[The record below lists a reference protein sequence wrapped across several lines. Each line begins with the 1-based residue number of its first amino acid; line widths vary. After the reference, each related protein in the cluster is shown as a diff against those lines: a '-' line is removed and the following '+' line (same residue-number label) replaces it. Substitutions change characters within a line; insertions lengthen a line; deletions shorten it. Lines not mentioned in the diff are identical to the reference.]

1 MARRTRLFLS
11 SLAPFVLVSALVS
24 VHAAELG
31 DPRVSSH
38 IGQPL
43 VADVELTLLD
53 DPATPVQVRV
63 ASPEVYNGAGI
74 AVPPVLASLNLSV
87 MRRDGRQFLH
97 VTSLRPVDADHVHLY
112 LELVDKGQRAVRLA
126 TLWLTPDPTP
136 APPPVPAPAP
146 ARVAAP
152 LSASVPAPARM
163 AAPLSAPV
171 PDAVLLAQVERARA
185 ARAAAAAAAE
195 PAAVPAA
202 PRPQVRRPHPAPVA
216 KAPVLPVMQPDAH
229 PAACARPAAEAQ
241 ACAALGAKNDELRVR
256 LGQVEDRMKK
266 LQVSLA
272 APAATKPPAGAER
285 KDGGAKAEP
294 AKLAPAHAEVAKP
307 ESAKAAPAHAEV
319 AKPESAKAAPAHAE
333 VAKPE
338 SAKAAPAHADGA
350 KPESAKAAPVHAD
363 GAKPEPAN
371 DVKPA
376 PEAPKPAAAVP
387 PAPAKPVVPAGP
399 RPIHSIKPLVAHQPK
414 APPPDNGP
422 PWGWIAA
429 VAGVLALGGAG
440 AFVLIRRRRA
450 GADSGG
456 VGPLARLRA
465 RFAARAGK
473 VQPDAPERRAKQA
486 AEPTL
491 D

>member
-1 MARRTRLFLS
+1 MARRTRLILCS
-11 SLAPFVLVSALVS
+11 LSLAAFVSA
-24 VHAAELG
+24 HAAELG

-136 APPPVPAPAP
+136 APPPAPAPAP

-152 LSASVPAPARM
+152 
-163 AAPLSAPV
+163 APLSAPV

-185 ARAAAAAAAE
+185 ARAAAAATAAVE
-195 PAAVPAA
+195 GAAVPAA
-202 PRPQVRRPHPAPVA
+202 PRPPVRRPHPAPAA
-216 KAPVLPVMQPDAH
+216 KAPALPVAQPDAH
-229 PAACARPAAEAQ
+229 PATCARPAAEAQ
-241 ACAALGAKNDELRVR
+241 ACAALGAKNDELRAR

-266 LQVSLA
+266 LQVALT
-272 APAATKPPAGAER
+272 APVGVKPPAGLER
-285 KDGGAKAEP
+285 KDGGAKGEP
-294 AKLAPAHAEVAKP
+294 AKDVQAHADVAKP
-307 ESAKAAPAHAEV
+307 EAAKAAQAHPDGAKVESAKNASAHPAV
-319 AKPESAKAAPAHAE
+319 AKPEPAKPAPAH
-333 VAKPE
+333 P
-338 SAKAAPAHADGA
+338 
-350 KPESAKAAPVHAD
+350 D
-363 GAKPEPAN
+363 GAKPEPAK
-371 DVKPA
+371 DAKPA
-376 PEAPKPAAAVP
+376 PDAPKPAAAVP
-387 PAPAKPVVPAGP
+387 PTPVKPVVPAGP
-399 RPIHSIKPLVAHQPK
+399 RPIHSIKPLVAHAPK
-414 APPPDNGP
+414 APPPDDGL

-440 AFVLIRRRRA
+440 AFVVVRRRRA
-450 GADSGG
+450 GAGG
-456 VGPLARLRA
+456 GGAGPLARLRA

-473 VQPDAPERRAKQA
+473 TQPDALEPRAQQA

>member
-1 MARRTRLFLS
+1 MARRTSLFLS
-11 SLAPFVLVSALVS
+11 SLALAAFVS

-87 MRRDGRQFLH
+87 MRRDSRQFLH

-112 LELVDKGQRAVRLA
+112 LELVDKGQRAVRLV

-136 APPPVPAPAP
+136 APAPT
-146 ARVAAP
+146 RVAA
-152 LSASVPAPARM
+152 SAP
-163 AAPLSAPV
+163 APLSAPV

-185 ARAAAAAAAE
+185 ARAAAAAE

-216 KAPVLPVMQPDAH
+216 KAPVLPVAQPDAH
-229 PAACARPAAEAQ
+229 PPACMRPAVEAQ
-241 ACAALGAKNDELRVR
+241 ACAALGAKNDELRAR

-266 LQVSLA
+266 LQVSLVAPTA
-272 APAATKPPAGAER
+272 AKAPIGLER
-285 KDGGAKAEP
+285 KDGGAKVAQ
-294 AKLAPAHAEVAKP
+294 AHAEVAKP
-307 ESAKAAPAHAEV
+307 DAVKAEPAKNAPAHAEAVKPEAAKAAPAH
-319 AKPESAKAAPAHAE
+319 P
-333 VAKPE
+333 
-338 SAKAAPAHADGA
+338 DG
-350 KPESAKAAPVHAD
+350 V
-363 GAKPEPAN
+363 KPEPAK
-371 DVKPA
+371 DAKPA
-376 PEAPKPAAAVP
+376 PDAPKPAAPVV

-399 RPIHSIKPLVAHQPK
+399 RPIHSIKPLVVHQPK
-414 APPPDNGP
+414 APPPDGGL

-440 AFVLIRRRRA
+440 AFVAVRRRRA
-450 GADSGG
+450 GAGG
-456 VGPLARLRA
+456 GAGPLARLRA

-473 VQPDAPERRAKQA
+473 AQPDAPEHPAQQA

>member
-11 SLAPFVLVSALVS
+11 SLALAAFVS

-112 LELVDKGQRAVRLA
+112 LELVDKGQRAVRLV
-126 TLWLTPDPTP
+126 TLWLTPDPAP
-136 APPPVPAPAP
+136 APVPAPAP
-146 ARVAAP
+146 ARVVA
-152 LSASVPAPARM
+152 PAPVS
-163 AAPLSAPV
+163 AAV

-195 PAAVPAA
+195 PAAAPAA
-202 PRPQVRRPHPAPVA
+202 PRPQVRRPHPVPVA
-216 KAPVLPVMQPDAH
+216 KAPALPVAQPDAH
-229 PAACARPAAEAQ
+229 PAACARPAAEVQ
-241 ACAALGAKNDELRVR
+241 ACAALGAKNDALQTR

-266 LQVSLA
+266 LQVALA
-272 APAATKPPAGAER
+272 APVAAKPPVGPER
-285 KDGGAKAEP
+285 KDAGAKGEP
-294 AKLAPAHAEVAKP
+294 AKIAQAHAEVAKP
-307 ESAKAAPAHAEV
+307 ESAKAEPAHTQVAKPEPAKAAQAHAEV
-319 AKPESAKAAPAHAE
+319 AKSEPVNAAQAHT
-333 VAKPE
+333 V
-338 SAKAAPAHADGA
+338 
-350 KPESAKAAPVHAD
+350 
-363 GAKPEPAN
+363 GAKPEPAKEA
-371 DVKPA
+371 KPA

-399 RPIHSIKPLVAHQPK
+399 RPIRSIKPLVVHPPK
-414 APPPDNGP
+414 APPPDDGL

-440 AFVLIRRRRA
+440 AFVAVRRRRGGA
-450 GADSGG
+450 GGG
-456 VGPLARLRA
+456 AGPLASLRA

-473 VQPDAPERRAKQA
+473 AQPDAADRRAQQA

>member
-11 SLAPFVLVSALVS
+11 SLALAAFAS

-53 DPATPVQVRV
+53 DPSTPVQVRV

-74 AVPPVLASLNLSV
+74 AMPPVLASLNLSV

-112 LELVDKGQRAVRLA
+112 LELVDKGQRGVRLA

-136 APPPVPAPAP
+136 VAALVASPAPAP

-152 LSASVPAPARM
+152 AP
-163 AAPLSAPV
+163 APLSEA
-171 PDAVLLAQVERARA
+171 ALLAQVERARA
-185 ARAAAAAAAE
+185 ARAAAAVE
-195 PAAVPAA
+195 PAAAPAA
-202 PRPQVRRPHPAPVA
+202 PRVPVKRPHPAPVA
-216 KAPVLPVMQPDAH
+216 KAPVLPVAQPDAH
-229 PAACARPAAEAQ
+229 PPACARPAAEAQ
-241 ACAALGAKNDELRVR
+241 ACAALGAKNDELRAR

-266 LQVSLA
+266 LQGALA
-272 APAATKPPAGAER
+272 APVVAKPPAGSER
-285 KDGGAKAEP
+285 KDGGAKAES
-294 AKLAPAHAEVAKP
+294 AHAELAKPETAKDARAQAQVAKP
-307 ESAKAAPAHAEV
+307 EPVKAVQAHTESAKPEPVKAAPAHTDSV
-319 AKPESAKAAPAHAE
+319 KPEPLKAAQ
-333 VAKPE
+333 
-338 SAKAAPAHADGA
+338 AD
-350 KPESAKAAPVHAD
+350 S
-363 GAKPEPAN
+363 AKPEPAK
-371 DVKPA
+371 DAKPA
-376 PEAPKPAAAVP
+376 PAAPKPAPAIP

-399 RPIHSIKPLVAHQPK
+399 RPIHSIKPLVAHTPK
-414 APPPDNGP
+414 APPPDDGL
-422 PWGWIAA
+422 PWGWIGA

-440 AFVLIRRRRA
+440 AFVVVRRRRA
-450 GADSGG
+450 GAGG
-456 VGPLARLRA
+456 AGPLARLRA

-473 VQPDAPERRAKQA
+473 AQQA

>member
-11 SLAPFVLVSALVS
+11 SLAPFVLVSAFVS
-24 VHAAELG
+24 AHAAELG
-31 DPRVSSH
+31 DPRTSSH

-53 DPATPVQVRV
+53 DPATPVQVRM

-136 APPPVPAPAP
+136 APAPAP

-152 LSASVPAPARM
+152 
-163 AAPLSAPV
+163 APLSTAV
-171 PDAVLLAQVERARA
+171 ADAVLLAQVERARA
-185 ARAAAAAAAE
+185 ARAAAAAE
-195 PAAVPAA
+195 PAAAPVT

-216 KAPVLPVMQPDAH
+216 KASALPVAQPGAH
-229 PAACARPAAEAQ
+229 PAACTRPAAEAQ
-241 ACAALGAKNDELRVR
+241 ACAALGAKNEELRTR
-256 LGQVEDRMKK
+256 LGQVEDRMKT

-272 APAATKPPAGAER
+272 APVGAKPPVGPEH
-285 KDGGAKAEP
+285 KDGGAKSEP
-294 AKLAPAHAEVAKP
+294 AKAAQVHTDSAKP
-307 ESAKAAPAHAEV
+307 EPLKAAQAHTD
-319 AKPESAKAAPAHAE
+319 S
-333 VAKPE
+333 
-338 SAKAAPAHADGA
+338 
-350 KPESAKAAPVHAD
+350 
-363 GAKPEPAN
+363 AKPEPA
-371 DVKPA
+371 KPA

-387 PAPAKPVVPAGP
+387 PVPAKPIVPAGP
-399 RPIHSIKPLVAHQPK
+399 RPIHSIKPLVAHPPK
-414 APPPDNGP
+414 APPPDDGL

-440 AFVLIRRRRA
+440 AFVAVRRRRA
-450 GADSGG
+450 GAGG
-456 VGPLARLRA
+456 GGAGPLARLRA

-473 VQPDAPERRAKQA
+473 AQPDAPEPRAQQA